1 MWIKKMFP
9 VSLKVLLLLCSC
21 SSMNQRDSQTYEDIP
36 IRMMKLLEAAER
48 ERDLSKYRWCSI
60 SDLTDHLETIKKEM
74 ARGAPIEN
82 VEKQVLAA
90 ERFAAAYELQYRMSE
105 NLEAYNSL
113 DVVIR
118 LYTEAIELH
127 AGYAEAYDNR
137 GEAYL
142 VKGDFTQALRDLH
155 EAVKLKPKLANAYN
169 GLGNIYHL
177 QRDFDQA
184 IFYYSKAIEL
194 SWGFAIAWT
203 NRADAYM
210 SKGEISEAMWDFNVA
225 CQLGY
230 QPACKELHALER

>member
-1 MWIKKMFP
+1 MKRVCVYLVLFP
-9 VSLKVLLLLCSC
+9 VLCAC
-21 SSMNQRDSQTYEDIP
+21 SARNQRNSPQYDDLP

-60 SDLTDHLETIKKEM
+60 SDLTDQLAVIKEEM

-82 VEKQVLAA
+82 VEKQVSAA
-90 ERFAAAYELQYRMSE
+90 ERFAAAYELQYQMSE

-118 LYTEAIELH
+118 LYTEAIELQ

-142 VKGDFTQALRDLH
+142 VKGDFSQALKDLH
-155 EAVKLKPKLANAYN
+155 KAVELKPKLANAYN

-184 IFYYSKAIEL
+184 ILYYSKAIEL

-210 SKGEISEAMWDFNVA
+210 SKGEIREAMWDFNVA